1 MKPYQ
6 KIPIQECGEAL
17 VAIPLEHFSVVSPH
31 PYEKLGAPYGQ
42 FSPYF
47 LRQTVAD
54 KLLQAQ
60 IGLQACKPNWRL
72 QIFDAYRPVS
82 VQQFMVD
89 YTFVQVAEA
98 EGLDPEN
105 LGEVE
110 RSRIQTQVLNFWAVP
125 SPNPDTPPPHSTGA
139 AVDLTLVDGDGQM
152 VDMGSK
158 IDEISPQ
165 SYPNHF
171 ASSSESSAQ
180 HYHQNR
186 QLLHSVM
193 SAAGFFQHP
202 NEWWHFSFGDQ
213 LWAYQKGNGAIARY
227 GTARPSHVSTKGM
240 QPDLSLA

>member
-17 VAIPLEHFSVVSPH
+17 VAIPLEQFAVVSPH

-60 IGLQACKPNWRL
+60 AHLQAQKPDWQL
-72 QIFDAYRPVS
+72 QIFDAYRPIP

-89 YTFVQVAEA
+89 YTFAQVAEA
-98 EGLDPEN
+98 EGLDPKT
-105 LGEVE
+105 LDDIA

-125 SPNPDTPPPHSTGA
+125 SPNPNMPPPHSTGA
-139 AVDLTLVDGDGQM
+139 AIDLTLTDGSGQ
-152 VDMGSK
+152 VVNMGSE

-171 ASSSESSAQ
+171 ADNPESSAQ
-180 HYHQNR
+180 YYHQNR
-186 QLLHSVM
+186 QLLRSAM

-213 LWAYQKGNGAIARY
+213 LWAYQKGSGAIAQY
-227 GTARPSHVSTKGM
+227 GNAR
-240 QPDLSLA
+240 SL